1 VLGPAWLVWARLG
14 LASPGNAWQGT
25 AGWQAL
31 RFEPS
36 AVTRGASGLAVAGS
50 WSSRTA
56 RSGVSVA
63 RRRAYCTRGS
73 VAAYCPLIGIDDLA
87 RLSAEQ
93 ITALFAAV
101 GTVAAVKGR
110 D

>member
-1 VLGPAWLVWARLG
+1 
-14 LASPGNAWQGT
+14 
-25 AGWQAL
+25 
-31 RFEPS
+31 
-36 AVTRGASGLAVAGS
+36 
-50 WSSRTA
+50 
-56 RSGVSVA
+56 
-63 RRRAYCTRGS
+63 
-73 VAAYCPLIGIDDLA
+73 LIGIDDLA